1 MSRGVWDTPDEP
13 CPYCGEMCSAE
24 FVDIGVAMQQ
34 CTPYYCHGCR
44 AIEMGPGTRPEE
56 PITDEERETGW
67 TKRSPARTK
76 LQQQVRDIFAGQIS
90 ESFMEA
96 SDHNYRCKCE
106 KCLAWW
112 VEIGPEDDGDGW
124 SFGPFSED
132 EFVGAG
138 GIVPEYQEG

>member
-56 PITDEERETGW
+56 PITDEE
-67 TKRSPARTK
+67 
-76 LQQQVRDIFAGQIS
+76 S